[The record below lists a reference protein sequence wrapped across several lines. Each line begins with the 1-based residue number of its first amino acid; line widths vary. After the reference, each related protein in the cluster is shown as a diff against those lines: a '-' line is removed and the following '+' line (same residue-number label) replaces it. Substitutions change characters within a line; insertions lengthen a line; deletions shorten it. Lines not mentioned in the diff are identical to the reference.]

1 MSARTQRLEPAP
13 SDERSDHTPGDGAE
27 QDAGGSDSLGD
38 TPRGDE
44 FAWGHERLLVP

>member
-13 SDERSDHTPGDGAE
+13 SEERSDDTPSDGSE
-27 QDAGGSDSLGD
+27 EDSDGSDSHGD